1 MEEFIA
7 TLCNYLV
14 RPLNLFQMIKLHF
27 YTGERNTLKLRE
39 ISLYCVEAT
48 LVLKVWLLR
57 LGRKGCGGLTLSTA

>member
-57 LGRKGCGGLTLSTA
+57 LGRKGCG